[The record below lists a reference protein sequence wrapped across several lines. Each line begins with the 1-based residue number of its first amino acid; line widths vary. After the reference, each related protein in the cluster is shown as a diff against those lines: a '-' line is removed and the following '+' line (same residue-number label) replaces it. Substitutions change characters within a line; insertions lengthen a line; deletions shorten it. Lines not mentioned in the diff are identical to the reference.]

1 MGSVII
7 MEKEIKRIEKRIE
20 KLEKETPK
28 TIRDIKTARELVNVI
43 WLFEDEAY
51 LRGLKWKKK

>member
-1 MGSVII
+1 